1 MFARKLACSFC
12 GKGEKEVSKLVAG
25 PRVFICDACVAEA
38 TRIMNDPNAQGP
50 AKDSPAT
57 ILRRL
62 REWIGPR
69 HSKVAEVA

>member
-25 PRVFICDACVAEA
+25 PRVFICEACVAEA

-50 AKDSPAT
+50 AKAVSYTHLTLPT
-57 ILRRL
+57 KRI
-62 REWIGPR
+62 
-69 HSKVAEVA
+69 V